1 MVGLSLV
8 TAITATVV
16 VPTGPVAA
24 DQVSNLKAQAAQIAQ
39 DLVLEQL
46 QIGAYQQQ
54 YDVDIAKVQRDEAVI
69 GSSEDQI
76 QADISRVRRDRKRL
90 QSEAVSAYI
99 NLDPEVNGTEA
110 LFENQEEAPTRAEY
124 EEVASGDI
132 ALTIAALHTDEN
144 GLRAERATLEQ
155 QEARD
160 QATTNQEA
168 TLANAARQTEVQ
180 LASKQSEITGEL
192 AVAVAQQQAAQAAAA
207 AAAVRAAQ
215 ATAAARSGPLRT
227 LVYSRLPPPPRRPQG
242 SAASTS
248 SGDPSL
254 PPFLQ
259 CVLQA
264 ESGGNYD
271 AVSPGGTYMG
281 GFQFSQ
287 ATWNEAAQLAGM
299 PQLINVPPNEATPA
313 EQDDLAIALYKAD
326 GHAALERLLP
336 DELMEATT
344 VRSCCSSSLRRR
356 GAIPVRLP
364 GAILFRR
371 ARPRLHHR
379 GGRRLACS
387 GPAYQSSEL
396 RDIPLWLD
404 LDELESSKSQDL
416 GDGLHGRPL
425 VGVLDDRGQRDAT
438 R

>member
-8 TAITATVV
+8 TAITATVI
-16 VPTGPVAA
+16 VPPRPVAA

-46 QIGAYQQQ
+46 QIGSYQQR
-54 YDVDIAKVQRDEAVI
+54 YDVDIAKIQRDDAVI
-69 GSSEDQI
+69 GSSEHQI
-76 QADISRVRRDRKRL
+76 QADISRMRRDRKRL
-90 QSEAVSAYI
+90 QSEVVSAYI
-99 NLDPEVNGTEA
+99 NLDPAVNGTEA
-110 LFENQEEAPTRAEY
+110 LFENQKEAPTRAEY
-124 EEVASGDI
+124 EEVVSGDI

-160 QATTNQEA
+160 QATTAQEGA
-168 TLANAARQTEVQ
+168 LANAARQTEVQ

-215 ATAAARSGPLRT
+215 AVAAAAVATSSASQPPSTTAAQ
-227 LVYSRLPPPPRRPQG
+227 QG

-248 SGDPSL
+248 SGDPPL

-287 ATWNEAAQLAGM
+287 ETWNEAAELAGM

-313 EQDDLAIALYKAD
+313 EQDDLAIALYEAD
-326 GHAALERLLP
+326 GMQP
-336 DELMEATT
+336 WND
-344 VRSCCSSSLRRR
+344 SCPSS
-356 GAIPVRLP
+356 
-364 GAILFRR
+364 
-371 ARPRLHHR
+371 
-379 GGRRLACS
+379 
-387 GPAYQSSEL
+387 
-396 RDIPLWLD
+396 
-404 LDELESSKSQDL
+404 
-416 GDGLHGRPL
+416 
-425 VGVLDDRGQRDAT
+425 
-438 R
+438 

>member
-1 MVGLSLV
+1 MQRLAGVGAGMVGLSLV

-16 VPTGPVAA
+16 VPPGPVAA
-24 DQVSNLKAQAAQIAQ
+24 DQVSNLTAQAAQIAQ

-46 QIGAYQQQ
+46 QIGTYQQQ

-76 QADISRVRRDRKRL
+76 QADNSRVRRDHKRL
-90 QSEAVSAYI
+90 ESEAVSAYI

-110 LFENQEEAPTRAEY
+110 LFENQKEAPTRSEY
-124 EEVASGDI
+124 EEVVSGDI

-155 QEARD
+155 QEAQD
-160 QATTNQEA
+160 QTTTNQEA

-180 LASKQSEITGEL
+180 LASKQSEITGQL

-215 ATAAARSGPLRT
+215 AAAASPTSPAASRTPTSTTQPAPSATSTAA
-227 LVYSRLPPPPRRPQG
+227 QG

-259 CVLQA
+259 CVLQV
-264 ESGGNYD
+264 ESGGNYA

-313 EQDDLAIALYKAD
+313 DQDDLAIALYEAD
-326 GHAALERLLP
+326 GQQSWN
-336 DELMEATT
+336 D
-344 VRSCCSSSLRRR
+344 SCR
-356 GAIPVRLP
+356 
-364 GAILFRR
+364 
-371 ARPRLHHR
+371 
-379 GGRRLACS
+379 
-387 GPAYQSSEL
+387 
-396 RDIPLWLD
+396 
-404 LDELESSKSQDL
+404 
-416 GDGLHGRPL
+416 
-425 VGVLDDRGQRDAT
+425 T
-438 R
+438 N

>member
-1 MVGLSLV
+1 MVGLSLA

-24 DQVSNLKAQAAQIAQ
+24 DQVSNLKAQATQIAQ

-54 YDVDIAKVQRDEAVI
+54 YDVDIAKVHRDEAVI
-69 GSSEDQI
+69 GSSENQI
-76 QADISRVRRDRKRL
+76 QTDISRVRSDRKRL
-90 QSEAVSAYI
+90 WSEAVSAYI
-99 NLDPEVNGTEA
+99 NLDPEVSGTEA
-110 LFENQEEAPTRAEY
+110 LFEDQKEADTRAVY

-155 QEARD
+155 QKAQDE
-160 QATTNQEA
+160 ATTNQVA
-168 TLANAARQTEVQ
+168 TLANAARQIEVQ
-180 LASKQSEITGEL
+180 LASKQSEITGQL
-192 AVAVAQQQAAQAAAA
+192 AEAVAQQQAVQAAAA

-215 ATAAARSGPLRT
+215 AKAAAAASA
-227 LVYSRLPPPPRRPQG
+227 SRPPPSATTSTALQG

-248 SGDPSL
+248 SGDPPL

-264 ESGGNYD
+264 ESGGNYG

-313 EQDDLAIALYKAD
+313 EQDDLAIALYEAD
-326 GHAALERLLP
+326 GGQSWN
-336 DELMEATT
+336 D
-344 VRSCCSSSLRRR
+344 SCPTS
-356 GAIPVRLP
+356 
-364 GAILFRR
+364 
-371 ARPRLHHR
+371 
-379 GGRRLACS
+379 
-387 GPAYQSSEL
+387 
-396 RDIPLWLD
+396 
-404 LDELESSKSQDL
+404 
-416 GDGLHGRPL
+416 
-425 VGVLDDRGQRDAT
+425 
-438 R
+438 

>member
-1 MVGLSLV
+1 VGLSLV

-16 VPTGPVAA
+16 VPPGLVAA
-24 DQVSNLKAQAAQIAQ
+24 DQVSNFRAQAVQIAQ

-46 QIGAYQQQ
+46 QIGSYQQQ
-54 YDVDIAKVQRDEAVI
+54 YDVDIAKVQRDGAEI
-69 GSSEDQI
+69 GFSEDEI
-76 QADISRVRRDRKRL
+76 QADISRVSRDRKRL
-90 QSEAVSAYI
+90 QSEAVSAYV

-110 LFENQEEAPTRAEY
+110 LFENQKDAPTRAEY

-132 ALTIAALHTDEN
+132 ALTIDALHTDEI

-160 QATTNQEA
+160 QATTNQVA
-168 TLANAARQTEVQ
+168 TLGNAARKTQVQ

-215 ATAAARSGPLRT
+215 ATAAATAATSRPSGPPST
-227 LVYSRLPPPPRRPQG
+227 TSTTVQG

-248 SGDPSL
+248 TGDPSL
-254 PPFLQ
+254 PPFLK

-264 ESGGNYD
+264 ESGDNYD

-313 EQDDLAIALYKAD
+313 EQDDLAIALYEAD
-326 GHAALERLLP
+326 GEQSWN
-336 DELMEATT
+336 D
-344 VRSCCSSSLRRR
+344 SCRTS
-356 GAIPVRLP
+356 
-364 GAILFRR
+364 
-371 ARPRLHHR
+371 
-379 GGRRLACS
+379 
-387 GPAYQSSEL
+387 
-396 RDIPLWLD
+396 
-404 LDELESSKSQDL
+404 
-416 GDGLHGRPL
+416 
-425 VGVLDDRGQRDAT
+425 
-438 R
+438 

>member
-8 TAITATVV
+8 TAITVTVV
-16 VPTGPVAA
+16 VPPGPVAA
-24 DQVSNLKAQAAQIAQ
+24 DQVSNLKAQAAQITQ

-46 QIGAYQQQ
+46 QIGTYQQQ
-54 YDVDIAKVQRDEAVI
+54 YDVDTAKVQRDEAEI
-69 GSSEDQI
+69 GISQRQI
-76 QADISRVRRDRKRL
+76 QADVSRVGRDRGRL
-90 QSEAVSAYI
+90 QSEAMSAYV
-99 NLDPEVNGTEA
+99 NLDPEVSGSDA
-110 LFENQEEAPTRAEY
+110 LFENQEKGATRTVY

-132 ALTIAALHTDEN
+132 ALTIDALHTDEN

-155 QEARD
+155 QQARD

-168 TLANAARQTEVQ
+168 TLANSARQTTVQ

-215 ATAAARSGPLRT
+215 AKAAAAVAPPRASGPTSTTSTAA
-227 LVYSRLPPPPRRPQG
+227 PQG

-264 ESGGNYD
+264 ESGGNYS

-299 PQLINVPPNEATPA
+299 PQLINVPPNEASPA
-313 EQDDLAIALYKAD
+313 DQDDLAIALYQAD
-326 GHAALERLLP
+326 GEQSWN
-336 DELMEATT
+336 D
-344 VRSCCSSSLRRR
+344 SCRTS
-356 GAIPVRLP
+356 
-364 GAILFRR
+364 
-371 ARPRLHHR
+371 
-379 GGRRLACS
+379 
-387 GPAYQSSEL
+387 
-396 RDIPLWLD
+396 
-404 LDELESSKSQDL
+404 
-416 GDGLHGRPL
+416 
-425 VGVLDDRGQRDAT
+425 
-438 R
+438 